1 MSLKITRRGLE
12 TFDANVEVSI
22 PTTGDR
28 YIEGRFK
35 AHFRRVPMARYL
47 EIVDTFQ
54 RAVGNDRLADLME
67 EKVRTLDEIL
77 IKVEGIADENG
88 ELSPEEQ
95 REFVLTELIPLNAA
109 LVEFM
114 TRYQGAAAKNSKP
127 SPRH

>member
-1 MSLKITRRGLE
+1 
-12 TFDANVEVSI
+12 
-22 PTTGDR
+22 
-28 YIEGRFK
+28 
-35 AHFRRVPMARYL
+35 MARYL

-114 TRYQGAAAKNSKP
+114 TRYQGAAEKNSKP